1 MKLDK
6 IYYENTTYGWKCM
19 VLPATPRLHD
29 KWSAVQRQLGLST
42 YPMGL
47 LLLGFLHPVTGIRWA
62 GRALY
67 NFREKTSNRGCHEA
81 VAMRDFWDWWFQLG
95 ALDIPKFQSIVD
107 YLSIYLS
114 FQGSF
119 QVLGCLGMSWA
130 SRQPIF
136 QVEWCS
142 MLVTAR
148 PGMLGW
154 GVTVEA
160 GNF

>member
-1 MKLDK
+1 MHGFTSNSTVAWQVKRGPTATGSF
-6 IYYENTTYGWKCM
+6 N
-19 VLPATPRLHD
+19 LPNGAVTPRISSPSD
-29 KWSAVQRQLGLST
+29 RNQ
-42 YPMGL
+42 M
-47 LLLGFLHPVTGIRWA
+47 
-62 GRALY
+62 GRACSLQLQ
-67 NFREKTSNRGCHEA
+67 EKTSNRGCHEA

-107 YLSIYLS
+107 YLSICLSIYLS
-114 FQGSF
+114 FFPGIF
-119 QVLGCLGMSWA
+119 PGLGMSWA

-136 QVEWCS
+136 QVEWFS

-160 GNF
+160 RNF